1 MLPCTPYSCQVTSS
15 SALPEEGDRVRLTKD
30 AVAQRALALADR
42 DGTEALTIRKLATD
56 LGVTPMALY
65 WHFRSKDELLT
76 GVADRIWSEI
86 DIAVDWSAPWTDQL
100 KGMFTSLLAVLRAHP
115 AGTQLLLRSEKL
127 HSEAALNTTEAA
139 LEVLRRAGFVPEDAS
154 AIARAALWTGLMLV
168 MSEPGI
174 EFSDPVE
181 RAEQMRKQ
189 QVELATLPRAKYPQ
203 LVECALPMTACD
215 DPETHYKF
223 GVEMFM
229 AGVAAMAATRAQQPP
244 VNPAPEG

>member
-15 SALPEEGDRVRLTKD
+15 ALPDEGERARLTKD

-86 DIAVDWSAPWTDQL
+86 DIAVDWSASWTDQL
-100 KGMFTSLLAVLRAHP
+100 QGLFTSLLSVLRAHP
-115 AGTQLLLRSEKL
+115 AAPQLLLRSEKL
-127 HSEAALNTTEAA
+127 HSEAAMKATETA
-139 LEVLRRAGFVPEDAS
+139 LEVLRRAGFSPEDAS
-154 AIARAALWTGLMLV
+154 AVARTAMWTALMLV
-168 MSEPGI
+168 MAEPGS
-174 EFSDPVE
+174 EFPDPE
-181 RAEQMRKQ
+181 FRAEELRKHQ
-189 QVELATLPRAKYPQ
+189 LELATLPKAKFPR
-203 LVECALPMTACD
+203 LVECALPMTACE
-215 DPETHYKF
+215 DPEEHYKF

-229 AGVAAMAATRAQQPP
+229 AGVAAMAATRAHQPP
-244 VNPAPEG
+244 VNPGPEG